1 MLPLC
6 CVPRSKHFGIVPA
19 KLLHAFLVL
28 SSNRQFLR
36 AKGPTVCMNHKR
48 CNYMQISNT
57 HNHLQ
62 IINVPA
68 DSVGQ
73 KSHSPWSAARAW
85 RMAYIFGRL
94 HFLVLQR
101 TGDIE
106 SIDQT
111 NLAEDGRGRSAPS
124 QFWPGDSK
132 AVCNG
137 QIGMATTCRDG
148 YVYLTH
154 SLSLTWLFCK
164 SGPILSVVSLLL
176 FCGIQAQFVAVHDGL
191 LLLL

>member
-106 SIDQT
+106 SVDP
-111 NLAEDGRGRSAPS
+111 DKPGWGRSRTICARSILAWRQQGSVQWTDRHGDYSRRWLRLPDTLQRERAARPS
-124 QFWPGDSK
+124 
-132 AVCNG
+132 
-137 QIGMATTCRDG
+137 T
-148 YVYLTH
+148 
-154 SLSLTWLFCK
+154 
-164 SGPILSVVSLLL
+164 
-176 FCGIQAQFVAVHDGL
+176 
-191 LLLL
+191 